1 VGGTNRRAEQARL
14 KAIGRNKALWD
25 HYNTRGVLLLAD
37 FKRITG
43 GQFRSV
49 LATFDTYG
57 LKSPPVYDSRQEKY
71 ERQAKRLRDGAAE
84 LGQSYLT
91 ISQAAKILN
100 TKPGRIIG
108 LEGKLLRTGCE
119 LPDIVMD
126 RAKAE
131 LSHRESAGKI
141 NGDCNPLYYPA
152 GLQVARYWPGPG
164 ERRPDKPFYLNIRKG
179 KHYD

>member
-49 LATFDTYG
+49 LSTFDTYG
-57 LKSPPVYDSRQEKY
+57 
-71 ERQAKRLRDGAAE
+71 

-108 LEGKLLRTGCE
+108 IEGRLLRAGCT

-126 RAKAE
+126 KAKVE
-131 LSHRESAGKI
+131 LPYKESGDYTEVAGKV
-141 NGDCNPLYYPA
+141 NGNCNPLYYPA

-164 ERRPDKPFYLNIRKG
+164 EREITYLLR
-179 KHYD
+179 

>member
-57 LKSPPVYDSRQEKY
+57 LESPPVYDSRQEKY
-71 ERQAKRLRDGAAE
+71 ERQAKRLRDGAAK

-108 LEGKLLRTGCE
+108 IEGRLLRAGCT

-126 RAKAE
+126 KAKVE
-131 LSHRESAGKI
+131 LPYKESGDYTEVAGKV
-141 NGDCNPLYYPA
+141 NGNCNPLYYPA

-164 ERRPDKPFYLNIRKG
+164 ESEITYLLR
-179 KHYD
+179 